1 MTKPTVAVV
10 GANSDR
16 RKFGNKSVR
25 AHALAGFTVFPVH
38 PTETTVEGLPVYR
51 SVRDIPVDHIDRVTV
66 YLPPAVGLTVLPDF
80 AAKSVGEVWLNPGAD
95 APEVVAKAKE
105 LGLKVVTGCSI
116 LAVGANPHTMSDE

>member
-38 PTETTVEGLPVYR
+38 PTETTVEGRPVYR

-66 YLPPAVGLTVLPDF
+66 YLPPAVGLKVLPDF